1 MAVRVANKEARA
13 ADIAKAAARWA
24 AETEVKWAVVAQ
36 AAECKIETQLRLG
49 FFLYPSA
56 HFCACSMRN
65 SAHIVFPHRTKRR
78 GRTTMA
84 NLPDNFSQ
92 SAFDARYGAGNTAL
106 DDEYDYL
113 RGLQKAYDAIDVL
126 DDPNEDQL
134 SELLALEDQ
143 IADQLITISMME
155 DA

>member
-1 MAVRVANKEARA
+1 
-13 ADIAKAAARWA
+13 
-24 AETEVKWAVVAQ
+24 
-36 AAECKIETQLRLG
+36 
-49 FFLYPSA
+49 
-56 HFCACSMRN
+56 
-65 SAHIVFPHRTKRR
+65 
-78 GRTTMA
+78 MA

-126 DDPNEDQL
+126 EDPNDDQL

-143 IADQLITISMME
+143 ISDQRVTISMME

>member
-1 MAVRVANKEARA
+1 
-13 ADIAKAAARWA
+13 
-24 AETEVKWAVVAQ
+24 
-36 AAECKIETQLRLG
+36 
-49 FFLYPSA
+49 
-56 HFCACSMRN
+56 
-65 SAHIVFPHRTKRR
+65 
-78 GRTTMA
+78 MA

-113 RGLQKAYDAIDVL
+113 RGLQKAYDAIDL
-126 DDPNEDQL
+126 LEDPNDDQL

-143 IADQLITISMME
+143 IADQRVTISMME

>member
-1 MAVRVANKEARA
+1 
-13 ADIAKAAARWA
+13 
-24 AETEVKWAVVAQ
+24 
-36 AAECKIETQLRLG
+36 
-49 FFLYPSA
+49 
-56 HFCACSMRN
+56 
-65 SAHIVFPHRTKRR
+65 
-78 GRTTMA
+78 MA

-92 SAFDARYGAGNTAL
+92 SAFDARCGAGNTAL

-143 IADQLITISMME
+143 IANQRITISMME

>member
-1 MAVRVANKEARA
+1 
-13 ADIAKAAARWA
+13 
-24 AETEVKWAVVAQ
+24 
-36 AAECKIETQLRLG
+36 
-49 FFLYPSA
+49 
-56 HFCACSMRN
+56 
-65 SAHIVFPHRTKRR
+65 
-78 GRTTMA
+78 MA